1 MDMCLLACRFEVMLQ
16 YCCGMYIKRR
26 LSWNWKLQWARKRFQ
41 EKDVLLFARR
51 RTFTSLTCERRGGLA
66 GSWDLPNN

>member
-1 MDMCLLACRFEVMLQ
+1 MEMDMCLLACHFEVMLQ
-16 YCCGMYIKRR
+16 CCCGKKKTE
-26 LSWNWKLQWARKRFQ
+26 LELETAVARKRFQ

>member
-1 MDMCLLACRFEVMLQ
+1 METAV
-16 YCCGMYIKRR
+16 GKKKI
-26 LSWNWKLQWARKRFQ
+26 Q

-66 GSWDLPNN
+66 GTCWVLGLAK